1 MLFGGAYFGVHVQ
14 RVKCFISAHHR
25 SSLISTFLQYQF
37 IMELYHTIKYVTRE
51 IALVRTIFFI
61 VIAGAF
67 LLVRFWAQKKPQ
79 LGWLWISANRTIIF
93 LRQRIFRRNIF
104 SIPAVLEMGV
114 EVFRKGDIFVL
125 RYYSVQ
131 NNISSAHFTYRR
143 HKPEIVVTIS
153 CIGGKPLFYK

>member
-1 MLFGGAYFGVHVQ
+1 
-14 RVKCFISAHHR
+14 
-25 SSLISTFLQYQF
+25 
-37 IMELYHTIKYVTRE
+37 MELYHTIKYVTRE

-67 LLVRFWAQKKPQ
+67 LLVRFWAQKNPQ

-125 RYYSVQ
+125 RYSSKH
-131 NNISSAHFTYRR
+131 NNISSVHFTYRR
-143 HKPEIVVTIS
+143 HKYNIAFTTS
-153 CIGGKPLFYK
+153 CIGGLPLFYK

>member
-1 MLFGGAYFGVHVQ
+1 MCFCGTYFGVYIQ

-67 LLVRFWAQKKPQ
+67 LFVRF
-79 LGWLWISANRTIIF
+79 SANRTFLF

-114 EVFRKGDIFVL
+114 EVFRKDDIFVL
-125 RYYSVQ
+125 RYSSVQ
-131 NNISSAHFTYRR
+131 NNIFSAHFTYRR
-143 HKPEIVVTIS
+143 HKRNIAFTIS
-153 CIGGKPLFYK
+153 CIGGQPLFYK